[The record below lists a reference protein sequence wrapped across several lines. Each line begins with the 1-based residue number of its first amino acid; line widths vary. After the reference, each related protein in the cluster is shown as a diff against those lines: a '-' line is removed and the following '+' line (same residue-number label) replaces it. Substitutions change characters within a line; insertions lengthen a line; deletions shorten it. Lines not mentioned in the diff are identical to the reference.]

1 MQCCPNKPI
10 KDIKTNFFLH
20 LIRNCSIIFI
30 FLKETFFFSMED
42 NKEHTWNKPT
52 LNRSLSYAMLSEDT
66 DFIKTNSFI
75 HFAANFWKTFSF
87 LKQDLKILSFFDLEL
102 KLKMLAL
109 FLSLKDNTEYMYI
122 LNQHW
127 IGKHPMQCC
136 PNKLIRISAPS

>member
-1 MQCCPNKPI
+1 MLIPVNTSIRQGRVSWFADVKINSFLYLVRNYSI
-10 KDIKTNFFLH
+10 IFFILKDNFFL
-20 LIRNCSIIFI
+20 
-30 FLKETFFFSMED
+30 SMED

-52 LNRSLSYAMLSEDT
+52 LTRLSCTMLSEDT

-75 HFAANFWKTFSF
+75 HLVAKKMFSF
-87 LKQDLKILSFFDLEL
+87 LKQDLKILSFFELEL

-127 IGKHPMQCC
+127 IGKHPM
-136 PNKLIRISAPS
+136 

>member
-1 MQCCPNKPI
+1 MQCCPNKLI
-10 KDIKTNFFLH
+10 IDIKTNFFLY
-20 LIRNCSIIFI
+20 LVRNCSIIFF
-30 FLKETFFFSMED
+30 FLKETFFLSMED

-66 DFIKTNSFI
+66 DFIKMNSFI
-75 HFAANFWKTFSF
+75 HFAANFWKMFSF

-136 PNKLIRISAPS
+136 PNRLIHINTLS